1 MPDPQGA
8 DGVYRHA
15 RREATI
21 VLIVWAL
28 ALVWSVGYCYLNG
41 YQHEPDALVVKWG
54 LATSRT
60 AEDLTH
66 IAGIPDWVCIGIIL
80 PWIFCTLF
88 TFGFALFGMSDD
100 DLGSEAEEGAP
111 HGH

>member
-1 MPDPQGA
+1 MPDPHA
-8 DGVYRHA
+8 AERLYRHS
-15 RREATI
+15 RREAII

-41 YQHEPDALVVKWG
+41 YQHESDSPLVEWG
-54 LATSRT
+54 LVTERT

-66 IAGIPDWVCIGIIL
+66 IAGIPDWVLIGILL
-80 PWIFCTLF
+80 PWVVCTLL
-88 TFGFALFGMSDD
+88 TIGFALFGMTDD
-100 DLGSEAEEGAP
+100 DLGAEAGES